1 MRGSGEDLEGFADD
15 AVHVGEL
22 LVFHALAVDLRGVD
36 GGHAVDRGVEF
47 VERVV
52 AEALKVLA

>member
-1 MRGSGEDLEGFADD
+1 MAEDVFGI
-15 AVHVGEL
+15 VGTT
-22 LVFHALAVDLRGVD
+22 VAGNFH
-36 GGHAVDRGVEF
+36 